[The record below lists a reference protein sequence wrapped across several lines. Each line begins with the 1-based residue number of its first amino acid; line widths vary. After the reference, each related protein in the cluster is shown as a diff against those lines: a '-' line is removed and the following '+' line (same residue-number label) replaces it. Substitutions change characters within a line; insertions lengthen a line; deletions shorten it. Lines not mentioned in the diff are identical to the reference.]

1 MYSYSSGYD
10 TSMLGAGIGL
20 GAMIL
25 IYAVIL
31 LFSLIV
37 YFVMAF
43 PYYKM
48 AKRQGLPHAWVAFI
62 PMANLYIAAVL
73 PQFEFNLFN
82 KFIWPKRSKAFWVYL
97 ISFVIYCVLATP
109 MIFVAMIPILG
120 WLLFMAYILI
130 FMVFWYIIMWKI
142 NYDLLIAYGM
152 EQHAMWAS
160 IVNIFC
166 PLVMVVFSFII
177 MNKDQVNTY

>member
-82 KFIWPKRSKAFWVYL
+82 KFIWPKRSKAF
-97 ISFVIYCVLATP
+97 C
-109 MIFVAMIPILG
+109 
-120 WLLFMAYILI
+120 LFCSKLR
-130 FMVFWYIIMWKI
+130 
-142 NYDLLIAYGM
+142 
-152 EQHAMWAS
+152 S
-160 IVNIFC
+160 
-166 PLVMVVFSFII
+166 S
-177 MNKDQVNTY
+177 